1 MLDLQ
6 AMRITLES
14 LTKRFGSLRALD
26 DVSLSIEPGQIVAV
40 LGPNGAG
47 KTTLLQC
54 LSAIQAP
61 DSGRILYDGDQFHRG
76 RVDLRK
82 RLSFLPE
89 FPLLFPRTSVARN
102 IAMVL
107 GLYGI
112 DGESLPESITEHLHE
127 LDLLPAI
134 DTPVGN
140 LSRGQMY
147 KTALTALLGVDP
159 EIWLLD
165 EPFASGMDPSGI
177 GYFKRQAQMAST
189 RGRTILYSTQIL
201 DLAEKFSDRVCL
213 IHRGQLRAFDAVANL
228 KVRAGEES
236 GVLEGLF
243 RQLREEGV

>member
-1 MLDLQ
+1 MQ
-6 AMRITLES
+6 IALES

-26 DVSLSIEPGQIVAV
+26 NVSMNIEPGQIVAV

-54 LSAIQAP
+54 LSAIAAP
-61 DSGRILYDGDQFHRG
+61 DGGRILYDGEPFNRG

-89 FPLLFPRTSVARN
+89 FPVMFPHTSVGSH

-107 GLYGI
+107 GLYGMN
-112 DGESLPESITEHLHE
+112 GESPAATVTGHLHE

-134 DTPVGN
+134 DTPVGH

-147 KTALTALLGVDP
+147 KTALTALLSVDP

-177 GYFKRQAQMAST
+177 GYLKRQARMASV
-189 RGRTILYSTQIL
+189 RGRTMLYSTQIL
-201 DLAEKFSDRVCL
+201 DVAEKFSDRVCL
-213 IHRGQLRAFDAVANL
+213 IHRGKLRVFDAVANL
-228 KVRAGEES
+228 PARTGGEG
-236 GVLEGLF
+236 GVLEDLF
-243 RQLREEGV
+243 RQLREEGA